1 METLAAKASPEKR
14 LLISLLTRDIPLVA
28 AFLDLLDNSINA
40 AVESLSSRLETA
52 EGYMAVFLDEAV
64 TPAVTVKLEILG
76 ERVEIVDTASGIS
89 AKTAE
94 EHVFKF
100 GRPADEGH
108 PADRLSVYG
117 IGLKRAI
124 FKLGNKIVMRSD
136 HVEGGFE
143 LDLDVS
149 QWAKETAQ
157 PWTFQITKREPVE
170 PDKCGTTITVTELY
184 DDVKRRIGD
193 GVFEGQLRDA
203 IARTYA
209 FYIAK
214 FATIELNGV
223 AVVGVN
229 IEIGD
234 NRASDT
240 LQDGDVT
247 VAISAGI
254 GKPEG
259 GAYRDKNAGW
269 FVFCNGRTV
278 VAADK
283 GPLTGWGTGT
293 GLPIFQPKHRP
304 FLGTVFFVSRNAELL
319 PWTTTKA
326 AINEDSVVWQLAKRQ
341 MIALGRN
348 VTSFLDGRYTE
359 EGVEVGAKD
368 IQDAAGK
375 NSISVLSA
383 AVSQRRTF
391 TVPTAPRP
399 TTTRIQYDARINDID
414 NIRKYLKR
422 FSMSGSDVG
431 RYTFDYFLRNEV
443 EE

>member
-14 LLISLLTRDIPLVA
+14 LFISLLTRDIPLVA

-368 IQDAAGK
+368 LQDAAGK